1 MKLLLKVITN
11 AKTNKIELNEDRNKL
26 ENYKVYLTT
35 TPVKGEAN
43 KELIKLLA
51 KHFQVSKSNITIL
64 KGEASHYKVI
74 EIDNNE

>member
-11 AKTNKIELNEDRNKL
+11 AKTNKIEINENKNKS
-26 ENYKVYLTT
+26 EDYKVYLTT

-43 KELIKLLA
+43 KDLIKLLA
-51 KHFQVSKSNITIL
+51 KYFQVSKSNITIV
-64 KGEASHYKVI
+64 KGETSHYKVI